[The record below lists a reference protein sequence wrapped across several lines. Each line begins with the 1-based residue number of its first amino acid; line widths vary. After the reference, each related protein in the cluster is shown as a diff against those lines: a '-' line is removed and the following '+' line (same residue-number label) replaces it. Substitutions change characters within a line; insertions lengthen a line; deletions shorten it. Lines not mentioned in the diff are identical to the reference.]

1 MLEHWVAM
9 LQQLPVEGILLAA
22 LVVTFVENVFPPSP
36 SDTLLLF
43 CGVLVGLGAAPFVP
57 MLLAAT
63 VGSVA
68 GFALMFW
75 LGYQF
80 GVRIVQTRR
89 LRWLPLEMVERVQ
102 RWFRRYGYWVIVA
115 NRFLSGT
122 RGAISFVAGM
132 SELRFVLTLLLSTV
146 SALVW
151 NGLLLTLGW
160 SVGRNWQQVAHALQ
174 LYGTIITAVVVALVG
189 GWFLWNWLQSR
200 RNAERKLP

>member
-132 SELRFVLTLLLSTV
+132 SELRFVPTLLLSTV

-174 LYGTIITAVVVALVG
+174 LYGTIITALVVALVG

>member
-1 MLEHWVAM
+1 MLEHWVST
-9 LQQLPVEGILLAA
+9 LQQLPAEGILLAA

-43 CGVLVGLGAAPFVP
+43 CGVLVGLGAAPLIP

-132 SELRFVLTLLLSTV
+132 SELRFVPTLLLSAV

-151 NGLLLTLGW
+151 NGFLLTLGW
-160 SVGRNWQQVAHALQ
+160 SVGRNWQQVAQALQ
-174 LYGTIITAVVVALVG
+174 LYGTIITAVVIAFVA

-200 RNAERKLP
+200 SNAKRELP

>member
-9 LQQLPVEGILLAA
+9 LQQLPAEGILLAA

-80 GVRIVQTRR
+80 GVRIVQTQR

-132 SELRFVLTLLLSTV
+132 SELRFVPTLLLSTV

-151 NGLLLTLGW
+151 NGLLLTVGW

-174 LYGTIITAVVVALVG
+174 LYGTIITALVVALVG

>member
-1 MLEHWVAM
+1 MLEHWVAT
-9 LQQLPVEGILLAA
+9 LQQLPAEGILLAA

-80 GVRIVQTRR
+80 GVRIVQTQR

-132 SELRFVLTLLLSTV
+132 SELRFVPTLLLSTV

>member
-1 MLEHWVAM
+1 MLEHWVAT
-9 LQQLPVEGILLAA
+9 LQQLPAEGILLAA

-80 GVRIVQTRR
+80 GVHIVQTRR

-132 SELRFVLTLLLSTV
+132 SELRLVPTLLLSTV

>member
-9 LQQLPVEGILLAA
+9 LQQLPAEGILLAA

-80 GVRIVQTRR
+80 GVRIVQTQR

-132 SELRFVLTLLLSTV
+132 SELRFVPTLLLSTV